1 MLHSFQVTVAT
12 ISSPPALMRRGSRDT
27 ETTTPPWRV
36 HMQVPG
42 AAVTTAS
49 CPTPPS
55 GLQEEQS
62 PIDSLVV
69 TLLPPDL

>member
-1 MLHSFQVTVAT
+1 MLHSFQVTVAA
-12 ISSPPALMRRGSRDT
+12 ISAPPALMRRGSRDT
-27 ETTTPPWRV
+27 DTTTPPWRV
-36 HMQVPG
+36 HTQVPG

-49 CPTPPS
+49 RPTPPS

-62 PIDSLVV
+62 PTDTLVV